1 MNIQHKIHDAPANDE
16 ILGWLKTV
24 IDPEAGI
31 NIVDMGL
38 IYDIQCEANKLTLI
52 MTMTSPACPVGDML
66 LEEVETCLRSHSAPE
81 TDIAVELSFNPLW
94 DPSMMSDTARES
106 FGW

>member
-1 MNIQHKIHDAPANDE
+1 MNNRNSIHEAPAKDK
-16 ILGWLKTV
+16 ILEWLKAV

-38 IYDIQCEANKLTLI
+38 IYDVRSVSNKLTLI

-66 LEEVETCLRSHSAPE
+66 VEEVESCLRRHTSPE
-81 TDIAVELSFNPLW
+81 TDIEVELSFNPLW
-94 DPSMMSDTARES
+94 EPSMMSEAARQI

>member
-1 MNIQHKIHDAPANDE
+1 MNTQRTIHDSPANDE

-38 IYDIQCEANKLTLI
+38 IYEIRWKANKLTLI

-66 LEEVETCLRSHSAPE
+66 LEEVET
-81 TDIAVELSFNPLW
+81 
-94 DPSMMSDTARES
+94 
-106 FGW
+106 

>member
-1 MNIQHKIHDAPANDE
+1 MNIQHKIHDAAANDE

-38 IYDIQCEANKLTLI
+38 IYDIQWEANKLTLI

-66 LEEVETCLRSHSAPE
+66 LEEVETCLRSHSPPE
-81 TDIAVELSFNPLW
+81 THIEVELSFNPLW
-94 DPSMMSDTARES
+94 DPSMMSKTARET